1 MTVPKPLTVW
11 ITINCGKFW
20 KSLPYDPAIPLLAIN
35 LEKTIIRKDTCTPM
49 LVAVLFMIAKQPRC
63 PSAELWIKR
72 MCYIYTMEYH
82 SAVFLFL
89 NTTSWCRISDRLC
102 LVGGAIT
109 VLALVSESE
118 TKTKLVLYGLTA
130 NSSWFPQQSCNRP
143 IDVTFPHAS
152 YPLHPI
158 SPGTSLPE
166 LQLTNLLLCQPGD
179 SPSTSPG
186 PHLPGLL
193 YPQLQYLLRLLLGR
207 ASREASW

>member
-1 MTVPKPLTVW
+1 MSISRVMDKEDVLHIHNGVSLSCFLILKYYELMQDKWPALPCGRCN
-11 ITINCGKFW
+11 NCPGSCF
-20 KSLPYDPAIPLLAIN
+20 
-35 LEKTIIRKDTCTPM
+35 
-49 LVAVLFMIAKQPRC
+49 
-63 PSAELWIKR
+63 WIKL
-72 MCYIYTMEYH
+72 E
-82 SAVFLFL
+82 
-89 NTTSWCRISDRLC
+89 
-102 LVGGAIT
+102 
-109 VLALVSESE
+109 
-118 TKTKLVLYGLTA
+118 LVLYGLTA

-207 ASREASW
+207 ASREVSW